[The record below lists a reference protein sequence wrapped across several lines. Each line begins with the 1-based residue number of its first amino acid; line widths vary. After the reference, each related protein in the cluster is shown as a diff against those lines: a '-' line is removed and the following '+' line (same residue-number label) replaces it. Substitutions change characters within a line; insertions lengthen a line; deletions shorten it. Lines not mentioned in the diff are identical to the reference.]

1 MLKVLL
7 LIQQL
12 WLTSDTKRP
21 FGQLNTCIFWQYF
34 VFLTAESQ
42 AKVSVHIEEVPK
54 DLEEQVEELHAQ
66 VWAYKYSIMCLILNN
81 INLHLTSCSRG
92 HCIQTLSRTERGNL
106 QTGLLRILCSNY
118 WMLFS
123 TSFSLFLSLLVLKLD
138 KSTEKNITKQHW
150 KLGVPDYTFPN

>member
-12 WLTSDTKRP
+12 WLTSDTNRP
-21 FGQLNTCIFWQYF
+21 FGQSNTCIFWQYF

-66 VWAYKYSIMCLILNN
+66 VWAYKYSSMCPILNKIKFAFN
-81 INLHLTSCSRG
+81 K
-92 HCIQTLSRTERGNL
+92 L
-106 QTGLLRILCSNY
+106 Q
-118 WMLFS
+118 
-123 TSFSLFLSLLVLKLD
+123 
-138 KSTEKNITKQHW
+138 
-150 KLGVPDYTFPN
+150 

>member
-12 WLTSDTKRP
+12 LLTSNTNRP
-21 FGQLNTCIFWQYF
+21 FGQSNTCIFWQYF

-66 VWAYKYSIMCLILNN
+66 VWAYIQHHCPILNN
-81 INLHLTSCSRG
+81 INLHLTSCGRG
-92 HCIQTLSRTERGNL
+92 HCIQTLSRIERGNL
-106 QTGLLRILCSNY
+106 RTGLLRILCSNY
-118 WMLFS
+118 WMLLS
-123 TSFSLFLSLLVLKLD
+123 TSFSQAMRTVLVYK
-138 KSTEKNITKQHW
+138 
-150 KLGVPDYTFPN
+150 GVSKYVMLNTRLEQ

>member
-12 WLTSDTKRP
+12 WLNSDTNQP
-21 FGQLNTCIFWQYF
+21 FGQSNTCIFWQYF

-66 VWAYKYSIMCLILNN
+66 VWPYKYSI
-81 INLHLTSCSRG
+81 SCVQFW
-92 HCIQTLSRTERGNL
+92 IYKFAFN
-106 QTGLLRILCSNY
+106 
-118 WMLFS
+118 
-123 TSFSLFLSLLVLKLD
+123 KL
-138 KSTEKNITKQHW
+138 W
-150 KLGVPDYTFPN
+150 